1 MQRSWAIA
9 PPAAQSPKPM
19 KASELFGV
27 AVRTVGLISLLYMI
41 GGSFLLF
48 GMSMSFGFFVR
59 QIIWAALSIYLL
71 RGAPL
76 VVRFAYG
83 DTGPGSH

>member
-1 MQRSWAIA
+1 
-9 PPAAQSPKPM
+9 M

-27 AVRTVGLISLLYMI
+27 AVRTVGLMSLLYMI

-59 QIIWAALSIYLL
+59 QIIWAALSLYLL
-71 RGAPL
+71 RGAPH

-83 DTGPGSH
+83 ETAPGSH